1 MHLHRLIDFIDRLL
15 GRKRAYAR
23 CVVRKRHGRKL
34 ILITCA
40 MLLPSMASASVLV
53 TGDVTPA
60 DNPFTTAINEGLPP
74 DGNFINPFEDPDKQT
89 YFEGRHVDNNI
100 SDLTDDNNVL
110 IPEII
115 VGKSAFGALLIS
127 GESALRD
134 GNLLIGTSGTR
145 TGSSV
150 VRAGT
155 GVVRITGF
163 GSLYNNDPTII
174 PPGLPANFKSK
185 TPRPLDVG
193 YDLIIGSSGT
203 TSAPGGLQDPGGTGT
218 LEISAGGRAEIQDA
232 VIVGNVVGS
241 TGNIIV
247 DGFDSFLG
255 SGGFQT
261 SSLSTTEVHYM
272 AIGYLGVGYMTVT
285 NGGTVRSD
293 SAPTGAGSSNVGPIG
308 AVIGGGAFSATLGQV
323 PNPGGVGTVTVNGT
337 ASKWIVGGSLQIG
350 GFDLGTVGVLVGDT
364 EGDNVQYSSAAGR
377 GTLNVQAGALVNV
390 VNSIN
395 ADPDQPD
402 LLLAVGRFG
411 RIQMDGGVINVGG
424 SSDPA
429 SQGGSNARSDTV
441 QLIND
446 GVITGTGRIYT
457 GVFNNRYYGE
467 VRVNA
472 GQSLLI
478 DSSADFLGAAS
489 AQPLTNFGV
498 MQVFGTVEQKAEL
511 EFDRA
516 PSTTL
521 APIQPFHNYRVE
533 RPATAP
539 VTDFY
544 GGLISAQHSILRFRS
559 NLINEGM
566 MAFTAGNNYVTGTVV
581 NMPAPV
587 TSPTD
592 PGIIVVSGPGTKVT
606 FENDLINAGT
616 LTISGGATVEIL
628 ARHSFVTAGNLKMTI
643 TPNNANQIFS
653 AGDAGIAGKLSL
665 SLAGFSAGQLHVGDS
680 FPILTV
686 SGSLGGVDYTD
697 PVYLKPDLTAPPL
710 FSLISFPNLAS
721 LGLPA
726 TTALVPFYTANSIYV
741 SVVSFAGASG
751 PDFNGDGVVNNL
763 DLNIWLANVGITS
776 GASVVQGDA
785 DGDGDVDGDDFLFWQ
800 RNVGKPAP
808 WAGAGSGSGAG
819 SGAAVPEPAAMLL
832 LITGMFPLFS
842 VRGRRAA

>member
-1 MHLHRLIDFIDRLL
+1 MHLHRLIAIIRRLL
-15 GRKRAYAR
+15 GRERAYAR
-23 CVVRKRHGRKL
+23 CPASTRRCGRL
-34 ILITCA
+34 LA
-40 MLLPSMASASVLV
+40 YMLCTMLVSRFAAASVLV

-60 DNPFTTAINEGLPP
+60 DNPFTTGINEGLPP

-89 YFEGRHVDNNI
+89 YFEGRHLDNVI
-100 SDLTDDNNVL
+100 SDLTDDTNQL
-110 IPEII
+110 INPIS
-115 VGKSAFGALLIS
+115 VGNSAFGALLIS

-134 GNLLIGTSGTR
+134 GDLIIGTNGLR
-145 TGSSV
+145 GGIN
-150 VRAGT
+150 RAGT
-155 GVVRITGF
+155 GIVRITGF

-174 PPGLPANFKSK
+174 PPGLPANFASK
-185 TPRPLDVG
+185 TPRPTDVG
-193 YDLIIGSSGT
+193 YDLIIGTQSIS
-203 TSAPGGLQDPGGTGT
+203 GLQNPSGTGT
-218 LEISAGGRAEIQDA
+218 LEISAGARAEIQDA
-232 VIVGNVVGS
+232 VIVGNTVGS
-241 TGNIIV
+241 TGSIIV

-261 SSLSTTEVHYM
+261 SAVGSTEVHYL
-272 AIGYLGVGYMTVT
+272 AVGLQGVGFMTIT
-285 NGGTVRSD
+285 TGGTVRND
-293 SAPTGAGSSNVGPIG
+293 STPTGAGSSNVGPVG
-308 AVIGGGAFSATLGQV
+308 AVIGGASFADTLGQV

-337 ASKWIVGGSLQIG
+337 ASKWIVGGSLQVG
-350 GFDLGTVGVLVGDT
+350 GFDIGATGVLVGDT
-364 EGDNVQYSSAAGR
+364 EGDNVQYSNAAGR
-377 GTLNVQAGALVNV
+377 GTLYVQAGGLVNV
-390 VNSIN
+390 VNAIN

-411 RIQMDGGVINVGG
+411 RIQMDGGIINIGG
-424 SSDPA
+424 SSDPTT
-429 SQGGSNARSDTV
+429 QGGNDNARSDTV

-446 GVITGTGRIYT
+446 GIIGGTGHIYT
-457 GVFNNRYYGE
+457 GVFNNRYFGE
-467 VRVNA
+467 VRVDA
-472 GQSLLI
+472 GQTLVI
-478 DSSADFLGAAS
+478 DSSSDFVGATA

-516 PSTTL
+516 PSTTT
-521 APIQPFHNYRVE
+521 APIQPFHNFRVA

-559 NLINEGM
+559 NLINDGM
-566 MAFTAGNNYVTGTVV
+566 MAFTAGNNYVQGTVV
-581 NMPAPV
+581 NSAAPV
-587 TSPTD
+587 ISPTD

-643 TPNNANQIFS
+643 TPSNANQIFS

-665 SLAGFSAGQLHVGDS
+665 SLAGFSAGSLHVGDA

-686 SGSLGGVDYTD
+686 GGTLGGVDFTD
-697 PVYLKPDLTAPPL
+697 PIYLKPDLAAAPL
-710 FSLISFPNLAS
+710 FSLVSFPNLVS

-726 TTALVPFYTANSIYV
+726 TTALVPFYTSNSIYV
-741 SVVSFAGASG
+741 SVVSFAAATG
-751 PDFNGDGVVNNL
+751 PDFNGDGVVNNA

-800 RNVGKPAP
+800 RNAGKPMP
-808 WAGAGSGSGAG
+808 WTGAGSGSGAG
-819 SGAAVPEPAAMLL
+819 SGAAVPEPAAVLL
-832 LITGMFPLFS
+832 LLSSAFS
-842 VRGRRAA
+842 LLGIRRRRSV